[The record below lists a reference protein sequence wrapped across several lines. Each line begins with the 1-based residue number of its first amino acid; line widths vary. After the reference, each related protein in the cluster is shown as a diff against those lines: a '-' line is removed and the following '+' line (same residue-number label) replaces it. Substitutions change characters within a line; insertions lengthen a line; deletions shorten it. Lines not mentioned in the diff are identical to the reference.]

1 MIYGILKIFLRRQI
15 LCYNLRK
22 SERKT
27 EETFEGDGYIYGID
41 YGDGFMGIYI
51 SPNSSNSMH

>member
-1 MIYGILKIFLRRQI
+1 MLKIFLRRQI

-41 YGDGFMGIYI
+41 YGDGFTGIYI